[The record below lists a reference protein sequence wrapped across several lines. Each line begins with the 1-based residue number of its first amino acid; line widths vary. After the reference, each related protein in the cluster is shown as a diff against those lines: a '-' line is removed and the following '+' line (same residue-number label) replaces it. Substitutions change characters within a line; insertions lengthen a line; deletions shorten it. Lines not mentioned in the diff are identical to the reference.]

1 MRLGFAFNQLLW
13 CLFGASVYESNALA
27 GARLASIAVQLKD
40 FEAQHATADAH
51 QVVDWV
57 IDSKNNQA
65 LPFLVIDK
73 VHAEVFVFRADGGF
87 LGATPA
93 LVGLMPGD
101 ESAVGVG
108 SQTLASIRP
117 GERTTPSGRFY
128 ATLGRNLQNREI
140 LWIDYQTGLSLH
152 RAITGARSEQRSLRL
167 STPTPQDNRIT
178 YGCINVSAPFF
189 DKVVR
194 PNAMAKGTMV
204 YILPETKSAQQVFG
218 FKPRVRKQ
226 D

>member
-1 MRLGFAFNQLLW
+1 MRILVALNQLLW
-13 CLFGASVYESNALA
+13 CLLGNGVWQLSALA
-27 GARLASIAVQLKD
+27 GSQLASTAVQLKD

-57 IDSKNNQA
+57 IDSQNNQA

-73 VHAEVFVFRADGGF
+73 VQAKVFAFRADGGF

-93 LVGLMPGD
+93 LVGLTPGD
-101 ESAVGVG
+101 ESVPGIG
-108 SQTLASIRP
+108 SRTLASIRP
-117 GERTTPSGRFY
+117 DERTTPSGRFY

-140 LWIDYQTGLSLH
+140 LWIDYQGGLSLH
-152 RAITGARSEQRSLRL
+152 RAITGARSEQRALRL
-167 STPTPQDNRIT
+167 STPTSKDNRIT
-178 YGCINVSAPFF
+178 YGCINVPAPFF

-194 PNAMAKGTMV
+194 PNASAKGAMV

-218 FKPRVRKQ
+218 FKPRVQKQ